1 MARPSAPVFSE
12 TQWFIRPWWWL
23 VALLTGAAIWFGYSS
38 PQYDL
43 KSRLL
48 LSLPGVVVLLLVLML
63 ALLRLEVRLDAE
75 GVHYRYFP
83 LLWRWRHWPWSE
95 FKQVFARSYSPL
107 GDYGGWGLRG
117 LRGNKAYN
125 VWGKEGLQLVF
136 KSNNRLLL
144 GTQRP
149 DELRTALR
157 GLKAALPTL
166 PIKPPAAS

>member
-1 MARPSAPVFSE
+1 MSRTSAPTFSE
-12 TQWFIRPWWWL
+12 TQWFVRRWWWL
-23 VALLTGAAIWFGYSS
+23 VALLVGAAGWIGYSS
-38 PQYDL
+38 PQYNL
-43 KSRLL
+43 KSRLV
-48 LSLPGVVVLLLVLML
+48 LSLPGLLVLLLALLL
-63 ALLRLEVRLDAE
+63 ALLRLQVRLDAD

-95 FKQVFARSYSPL
+95 FRQVFARRYSPL

-117 LRGNKAYN
+117 LSGNKAYN

-136 KSNNRLLL
+136 TSNNRLLL

-157 GLKAALPTL
+157 GLRAALPSL

>member
-12 TQWFIRPWWWL
+12 TQWFIRRWWWII
-23 VALLTGAAIWFGYSS
+23 VLLMAGAVWIGYSS
-38 PQYDL
+38 PQYNL
-43 KSRLL
+43 KSRLM
-48 LSLPGVVVLLLVLML
+48 LSLPGVLVLLVAGLL
-63 ALLRLEVRLDAE
+63 ALLRLEVRLDDE

-83 LLWRWRHWPWSE
+83 LLPRWRHWPWSE

-117 LRGNKAYN
+117 ISGNKAYN
-125 VWGKEGLQLVF
+125 VWGKEGVQLIF

-157 GLKAALPTL
+157 GLKTALPSL
-166 PIKPPAAS
+166 PIKQPAAS